1 MSLLIGDRLEALRS
15 AVTTSHRSQFRR
27 LHEQCEWSARQV
39 LPEQHPSASITWLG
53 AGAPNLALAHLLTG
67 QPWYLTELRRWLR
80 ATCALPHWGKEHMPD
95 TDLDAGWLCFGLAL
109 VENWVGHLLP
119 AAEHSML
126 QAKLA
131 LQAERL
137 HQYIEENRGAWWAD
151 AYWQNHNWICY
162 SGLAAVGY
170 ALPGHPG
177 SGDWTAAAA
186 ANARE
191 LRRRLPA
198 DGADGEGVVYWR
210 YGVPWLAAHA
220 DLMRTADDPD
230 GHNAFK
236 DFDFLRQ
243 TFWYRLHQ
251 AAPGF
256 ETIIDH
262 GDCHDRRSGHSV
274 ALYYKLAS
282 EYGIGEAQWL
292 ANRVAEQHFW
302 REAYESGVRPGVMP
316 EAYLEFLW
324 FDETIE
330 PVSPAALPTGRSFAD
345 LGLLAT
351 RTSWRDDA
359 NMVSVKA
366 SPGSGHG
373 SWREGHVLAASGKWQ
388 AASDGHSHPDMGAF
402 VVIGGGEYLAIDEGY
417 SSRKL
422 SGHHNV
428 VLVDGRGMR
437 GEGSYSVWKNL
448 PEVAAPV
455 LHACAAGV
463 AGTGALGLL
472 IVDTAPCYPPELG
485 VQTMLRTLLVGPGG
499 ELFIDDR
506 LEASAPREWSWLL
519 HSDVPATQETPQW
532 WTVRKGF
539 GSLTI
544 DIFEAG
550 TTTGTESVEVSANPT
565 SSTPSLSI
573 TRTMQRL
580 RSDAGPVKQAR
591 FTRILQPRTD
601 PHGDRA
607 AIRPDAGNGVFSL
620 AGDCAG
626 QPRLAGRPGAGRRST
641 WFFPPADDGASRCA
655 GPLTLTAESAVAFED
670 ESGGGLLAYGAS
682 HLEIHGR
689 KVDLS
694 AFSQGSGDAG
704 RVLSLRWSADG
715 EIGMAGE

>member
-1 MSLLIGDRLEALRS
+1 MSLLIGDRLDALRS

-67 QPWYLTELRRWLR
+67 QPWYLAELRRWLR

-109 VENWVGHLLP
+109 VEDWVGHLLP
-119 AAEHSML
+119 ADERSML

-131 LQAERL
+131 LQAGRL
-137 HQYIEENRGAWWAD
+137 HKYIEENRGAWWAD

-170 ALPGHPG
+170 ALPGHPR

-220 DLMRTADDPD
+220 DLMRTAHDPE

-256 ETIIDH
+256 ETIINH

-292 ANRVAEQHFW
+292 ANRVADQHFW

-324 FDETIE
+324 FNETIE
-330 PVSPAALPTGRSFAD
+330 PASPMALPTGRSFSD

-373 SWREGHVLAASGKWQ
+373 SWREGHALAASGKWQ

-402 VVIGGGEYLAIDEGY
+402 VVIGAGNT
-417 SSRKL
+417 SPS
-422 SGHHNV
+422 
-428 VLVDGRGMR
+428 MR
-437 GEGSYSVWKNL
+437 
-448 PEVAAPV
+448 AT
-455 LHACAAGV
+455 AAGSCPDTTTWFSL
-463 AGTGALGLL
+463 TGAGCAVKAA
-472 IVDTAPCYPPELG
+472 ITCGRTCPKPRPRCCMPAPQAYRAPERWVCLSSIRPPAIRRNSGFRQCCARCWSVRAGSSSLMTGWRPAHHVSG
-485 VQTMLRTLLVGPGG
+485 VGCCTPMYRPHRKHRNGGPCAK
-499 ELFIDDR
+499 
-506 LEASAPREWSWLL
+506 ASAP
-519 HSDVPATQETPQW
+519 
-532 WTVRKGF
+532 
-539 GSLTI
+539 
-544 DIFEAG
+544 
-550 TTTGTESVEVSANPT
+550 
-565 SSTPSLSI
+565 
-573 TRTMQRL
+573 
-580 RSDAGPVKQAR
+580 
-591 FTRILQPRTD
+591 
-601 PHGDRA
+601 
-607 AIRPDAGNGVFSL
+607 
-620 AGDCAG
+620 
-626 QPRLAGRPGAGRRST
+626 
-641 WFFPPADDGASRCA
+641 
-655 GPLTLTAESAVAFED
+655 
-670 ESGGGLLAYGAS
+670 
-682 HLEIHGR
+682 
-689 KVDLS
+689 
-694 AFSQGSGDAG
+694 
-704 RVLSLRWSADG
+704 
-715 EIGMAGE
+715 